1 MKKDDNNPQVIQRKI
16 RNFEKDHNNI
26 KLVSVLREKDFVEAR
41 LANIYNMLRD
51 LKVKTNSI
59 KEEIKNLE
67 IALENY
73 ETISNRINELEN
85 ELNNK

>member
-1 MKKDDNNPQVIQRKI
+1 MIDIFSYLWDTKEE
-16 RNFEKDHNNI
+16 F
-26 KLVSVLREKDFVEAR
+26 LSAYGFASEKDFVEAR